1 MLKTIPK
8 FTYQFT
14 LFALLVFLSPALTAQ
29 GICTLDAGE
38 LNTPSG
44 SVYIPVCLDDMDE
57 GLTEIIR
64 TGFVGAISQY
74 VVTTP
79 SGFILEVLDG
89 NPPFDLRNYGAR
101 NLAVWSISYTGT
113 LTDFDINDNI
123 CSTSATECFNL
134 SNPILLN
141 RQSGDGCD
149 IFCNSNAG
157 NISLPDGSG
166 TVVQCIGDDGGD
178 NRVSIALDGT
188 ASGDNL
194 AFAITNSQG
203 TIIDLPSGNGPFNF
217 SNFGSGTFLIW
228 YVSFADVAT
237 GIAIGNGADNIRGCF
252 SISNPVTVIR
262 ERVEGGILSLVDG
275 GTDLT
280 ICAGD
285 GVSDAFNVTLTDTV
299 GSNFTYVVTDG
310 DGIVLGTPA
319 NQPFDLEGAGGGA
332 CNIYA
337 LTSSSDFSGVTVG
350 GDIADF
356 TGCFSL
362 SNPITVLRLT
372 GDDCNGANEFTANLS
387 GLNELPCP
395 VTTTGQGAL
404 NASLDGNI
412 LTVTGAFSGLTS
424 DFDPNV
430 AGGAHLHTGL
440 AGQNGGI
447 SVRLV
452 TAIDADLRGGRFL
465 AADNVFELT
474 DDQVAALR
482 ARGIYVNIHTLD
494 FGGGEL
500 RGQLVPA
507 GADDYK
513 VAYLLGV
520 NEVPAV
526 VTTAMGSAVI
536 ERTGNRITVSGGFSG
551 LGGPIATQIA
561 GGAHLHLGIAGRNGP
576 VLFPLSMDISDDMTA
591 ATFPANS
598 NTFILNSNQL
608 AALDDEM
615 IYVNVHSADVL
626 SGELRGQ
633 VTSMSTSQFY
643 ANPSGHQAR
652 PVSVN
657 TTGNGRLVI
666 NWDGDETI
674 TVSGSVNDL
683 MSPLDVNIAGGSHIH
698 LGLPGRSGDVV
709 FVLDVDLDD
718 DGLGGVWLPSENTF
732 TLTPAQLETLFNRG
746 YYVNVHTE
754 DFASGEVRGQVM
766 NLAKGYF
773 GANMAGINA
782 NPEAIKS
789 DGAGFFLFDWC
800 GDQVTAVGSFNDLRS
815 DFDANVAGGIH
826 VHAGDAD
833 GTGGIVFPLN
843 GDIDANLR
851 NGVFQAAD
859 NVFTIDAATQAAFAN
874 GGLYINIHTTRNP
887 SGEIRG
893 QILRDDNAFPEAS
906 EIISP
911 EDGAVVTVFPS
922 GSDLEDGLF
931 FTADDPDGDL
941 VVYTI
946 EIAGELDEEFSE
958 IIACQKVG
966 TDTLSNATI
975 EAVYDTLIAFG
986 ARPGLTVP
994 LRYRIVSSD
1003 GSVSTRGGS
1012 RSITLVIGEDP
1023 VCVADGGVLSLMN
1036 GVTEF
1041 TICAGDGQPDP
1052 FNVILTDTVGAEFTY
1067 LVVSD
1072 AGEILGVPAN
1082 QPFDFDGAG
1091 GGACTLYAVSHDGTL
1106 SGAVMGGSFAD
1117 LGGCFDL
1124 SNPVVVTRNVGSDCD
1139 NDCNVDGG
1147 FLLLAVGDSG
1157 GETETTICAGD
1168 GIPDPFNVLLRDT
1181 VGAAF
1186 TYLVVSDQGEILG
1199 VPDNQP
1205 FDFDGAGGGAC
1216 TLYAVSHDGSLSG
1229 AVTGGRFADLG
1240 GCFDLSNPVVVNR
1253 QTGAECDNDCVAD
1266 GGVLSL
1272 MNGVTEFTICA
1283 GDGQPDP
1290 FNVIL
1295 TDTVGAEFTYLVVSD
1310 AGEILGVPAN
1320 QPFDFDG
1327 AGGGACTLY
1336 AVSHDGTLS
1345 GAVMGG
1351 SFADL
1356 GGCFDLSNPVVVTR
1370 NVGSDCDNDCNVDGG
1385 FLLLAVGDSGGE
1397 TETTICAGDGIPDPF
1412 NVLLRDTVG
1421 AAFTYLV
1428 VSDQGEILGVPDNQ
1442 PFDFDGAGG
1451 GACTLYAVSHDG
1463 SLSGAVT
1470 GGRFADLGGCFD
1482 LSNPV
1487 VVNRQTGAEC
1497 GNDCVADGGVLSRP
1511 DGTTSFTICAGD
1523 GQPDPFDVTLSDTIG
1538 AEFTYLVVS
1547 DAGVILGVPANQPF
1561 DFDGAGGGACTLYAV
1576 SHDGTLSGAVMGG
1589 MFADLG
1595 GCFDLSNPVVVT
1607 RLAGDDCDD
1616 FCDAD
1621 GGLLELEDGS
1631 TDFTI
1636 CAGDGVADPFNVVLT
1651 DTSGAAFTYLVVS
1664 DAGEILG
1671 VPANQPFDFDGAG
1684 GGACT
1689 LYAVS
1694 HDGTLTGAVTG
1705 GLFDDLGGCFDLSN
1719 PIVVTRN
1726 VGDECNDDCN
1736 VDGGVLSLSNGT
1748 TSFTICAGDGEPDPF
1763 NVELTDTMGAEFTYL
1778 VVSDQGVIL
1787 GVPANQPFDFDGAG
1801 GGACTLYAV
1810 SHDGTL
1816 SGAVMGGMFDD
1827 LGGCFDLSN
1836 PMVVTRL
1843 TGAQCDPGC
1852 TADGGILELADG
1864 GTAFSIC
1871 AGDGQPDPFNVIVTD
1886 TSGAEFTYLVVSDA
1900 GEILGVPANQP
1911 FDFDG
1916 AGGGACTLYAVS
1928 HDGSLSGAVMGGAFA
1943 DLGGCFDLSNP
1954 VVVTRATGD
1963 DCNGTG
1969 FTASISGLN
1978 EMPCPVTTTGNGSL
1992 TATLFGNTLTVSG
2005 EFSDLTSDFDA
2016 DVAGG
2021 AHLHAG
2027 MAGQNGGIA
2036 FLLTTDLDDDLRGG
2050 RFLAADNV
2058 FQLSNQQVAL
2068 LQARGLYVNIH
2079 TTDFGGG
2086 ELRGQL
2092 VPGGA
2097 SGYKVA
2103 YLSGANEVPAVV
2115 SPAGGS
2121 VIVERNGNT
2130 ITLSGSFSGL
2140 TGTIATEILGGAH
2153 IHTGLAGRNGPV
2165 AFPLNLEING
2175 DSTAATL
2182 MADDNVF
2189 VLNAAQLAALDND
2202 MLYVNVHSSAVLS
2215 GELRGQLTDVGVSQF
2230 YSNPSGHQAR
2240 PVAINTPGNSR
2251 LLINLVGD
2259 STITVSGSV
2268 SDLRDT
2274 VSTAIAGGA
2283 HIHLGL
2289 PGTSGPVVFPLSIT
2303 LDDDSLGGAWL
2314 PADNT
2319 FNLDS
2324 AELAALFSRELYVN
2338 IHSGFS
2344 QSGEIRGQ
2352 VMNLAKGYYGSN
2364 LAGINANPV
2373 AIKTTGSGF
2382 MMYELCDD
2390 ELVATGSFADLDS
2403 AFDPNVA
2410 GGSHLHLGAA
2420 DEVGGVQFILDAEVD
2435 DEGLSGLYRA
2445 ADNAF
2450 TVDSNGL
2457 AALVEGSL
2465 YFNLHTVD
2473 NASGEIR
2480 GQVLRDDNAFPE
2492 AAEILTPEDGATVT
2506 VFEGGS
2512 SLEDGF
2518 FTSADDPDGDVVVYT
2533 IEIAGELDPEFTE
2546 IVACQKVGTDTLSDA
2561 TLDVIYGTLVDFGL
2575 RPGFTLSLLYR
2586 VVASDGS
2593 VSTPGGF
2600 RTITLILGE
2609 GPCDAVSGGNLSLA
2623 GGGNELTI
2631 CAGDGIDDD
2640 FNVTLT
2646 DTVGT
2651 NFTYVITDGNGM
2663 VLGVP
2668 ANQPFNLEGAGG
2680 GNCNIYALS
2689 FEDDFGGVAV
2699 GDSLSD
2705 FTGCFDLSDPVT
2717 VIRQTGDDCETGL
2730 VGINEIDERGMV
2742 ELTNLSNIS
2751 VNAGNLFLSSN
2762 DQVVRVNTLALECGS
2777 FFLKP
2782 GDQVTVDASSLL
2794 TIAGDEL
2801 ALSVSTTPDATDMLM
2816 SYVAWGSSER
2826 MMEDMA
2832 VIAGIWF
2839 ADTQLGAPEAIVSL
2853 QRIPT
2858 ISFPTYA
2865 LGAPTPC
2872 AENTL
2877 TTSTNQPAADRVE
2890 VYPNPVGDRLTVEL
2904 TGLRAAETQLQ
2915 LLDFAGRVM
2924 NTRVLEMTNGRFEI
2938 NTSALPSGAYLLRLT
2953 NDAGVSTARI
2963 IRQ

>member
-1253 QTGAECDNDCVAD
+1253 QTGAEC
-1266 GGVLSL
+1266 
-1272 MNGVTEFTICA
+1272 
-1283 GDGQPDP
+1283 
-1290 FNVIL
+1290 
-1295 TDTVGAEFTYLVVSD
+1295 
-1310 AGEILGVPAN
+1310 
-1320 QPFDFDG
+1320 
-1327 AGGGACTLY
+1327 
-1336 AVSHDGTLS
+1336 
-1345 GAVMGG
+1345 
-1351 SFADL
+1351 
-1356 GGCFDLSNPVVVTR
+1356 
-1370 NVGSDCDNDCNVDGG
+1370 
-1385 FLLLAVGDSGGE
+1385 
-1397 TETTICAGDGIPDPF
+1397 
-1412 NVLLRDTVG
+1412 
-1421 AAFTYLV
+1421 
-1428 VSDQGEILGVPDNQ
+1428 
-1442 PFDFDGAGG
+1442 
-1451 GACTLYAVSHDG
+1451 
-1463 SLSGAVT
+1463 
-1470 GGRFADLGGCFD
+1470 
-1482 LSNPV
+1482 
-1487 VVNRQTGAEC
+1487 

-2050 RFLAADNV
+2050 RFLATDNV